1 MPDPLYIVARRA
13 LLDALEALGQHRDA
27 LILVGA
33 QAIYIHT
40 GEGDLAVAPYTTDA
54 DVVIEPAALREE
66 PRIGDA
72 MRGAGFERGPQVGS
86 WLCVRQVGKMEV
98 TVPVDLLVPEA
109 VGGAGRRGAR
119 LGEHG
124 KDVARKARGLEP
136 SLIDHDRRVL
146 GALEEGDARTF
157 EVRVAGPSALL
168 VAKLHKLADRTDE
181 ADVKRLKDKDALDVL
196 RLLRGIPMATL
207 IDGLR
212 RLRDEPLCA
221 VVTRE
226 ALENVGRLFSR
237 RAAAGSQMAV
247 RATAGLEES
256 DRDRAVVR
264 GTHERTAAG
273 ACVIR
278 DVRCRRE

>member
-13 LLDALEALGQHRDA
+13 LLDALEALGEHRAA

-54 DVVIEPAALREE
+54 DVVIEPGVLREK

-72 MRGAGFERGPQVGS
+72 MRQAGFERGTRVGS
-86 WLCVRQVGKMEV
+86 WLCLRRAGNMEV

-109 VGGAGRRGAR
+109 VGGTGRRAAR

-146 GALEEGDARTF
+146 GAMEDSDARTF
-157 EVRVAGPSALL
+157 EVRIAGPSALL
-168 VAKLHKLADRTDE
+168 IAKLHSLADRTDE
-181 ADVKRLKDKDALDVL
+181 PGKKRLKDKDALDVL
-196 RLLRGIPMATL
+196 RLLRATPMKVLVT
-207 IDGLR
+207 GLG
-212 RLRDEPLCA
+212 RLLGDSLCA
-221 VVTRE
+221 EVTRE
-226 ALENVGRLFSR
+226 AVEHLDRLFSTP
-237 RAAAGSQMAV
+237 AAPGSQMVV
-247 RATAGLEES
+247 RATVRLEDPTTIARSCATLATELLQ
-256 DRDRAVVR
+256 ALP
-264 GTHERTAAG
+264 
-273 ACVIR
+273 
-278 DVRCRRE
+278 